1 MRALSR
7 RTLLLVGLVWIVFLS
22 KAVFYASVL
31 PLWEGYDEFSHF
43 DFVQYVAINRQLPTV
58 QANGSREI
66 SESLRVAPLPWLQRR
81 APPGGLSHHAF
92 SARPEAGRGGRI
104 PRFCLLPCGRG

>member
-58 QANGSREI
+58 QANGSGEI
-66 SESLRVAPLPWLQRR
+66 SASLRVRPLPWPPRR
-81 APPGGLSHHAF
+81 APPGVHGAVHFSQRPAPGTPVPSHAL
-92 SARPEAGRGGRI
+92 RPPPMSE
-104 PRFCLLPCGRG
+104 P

>member
-81 APPGGLSHHAF
+81 SHPAGLSHDDF
-92 SARPEAGRGGRI
+92 FARPRTGPENPF
-104 PRFCLLPCGRG
+104 PRFLSAPS

>member
-1 MRALSR
+1 MRAFSR

-43 DFVQYVAINRQLPTV
+43 DFVQCVAINRQLPTV

-66 SESLRVAPLPWLQRR
+66 SESLRVAPPSVAPAAGPSRR
-81 APPGGLSHHAF
+81 TPSRRLLAP
-92 SARPEAGRGGRI
+92 ARCPT
-104 PRFCLLPCGRG
+104 